1 MPPNHMETAKEGR
14 MEDYITEKQ
23 YAEMRGVSTRT
34 IMRERSGGNGPPFI
48 KLGKVIYYRKEAL
61 KAWLLAQEV
70 QK

>member
-1 MPPNHMETAKEGR
+1 METAKEGR
-14 MEDYITEKQ
+14 CMMENYITEKQ

-61 KAWLLAQEV
+61 KAWLLAQEAIHD
-70 QK
+70 